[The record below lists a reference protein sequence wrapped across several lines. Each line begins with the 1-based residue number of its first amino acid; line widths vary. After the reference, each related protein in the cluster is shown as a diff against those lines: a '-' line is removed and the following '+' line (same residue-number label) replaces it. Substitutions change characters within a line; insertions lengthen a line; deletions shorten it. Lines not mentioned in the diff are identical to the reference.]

1 LRNNAALREA
11 AMTYW
16 TKRGEKPVVTAPT
29 GMQASRWRE
38 ERLIKDGLAKRGQLH
53 YIPNGGHTVYKG
65 EHITAARISG
75 EPVHENFDV
84 SKASTPSVWA
94 YQEIL
99 PERMY
104 AIPVLEQVPVAA
116 PFDPSITALENT
128 VVLFGPRPDLAA
140 VPFDAVLLST
150 VYSYFHVIGGRRSYQ
165 NKIRGHIYASAVAA
179 LPWNDAIAGYSGS
192 LETIRN
198 DLLIACERRYEQ
210 ASTLLAEAT
219 ALGLLPLR
227 DVVRSHTGSRVIKGE
242 AFATNPDLIL
252 EIGAIVEVDGGWC
265 LSLDAEAE
273 HTITFS
279 EETLAVFAKSGLRLA
294 EGNELSWN
302 DILCT
307 PVPASEEMA
316 KALEELRKTYS
327 TDRLEKAIDDEIE
340 KIDLIVGP
348 ALGLSVAEVQEVRR
362 EMLEDPF
369 LAHVRP
375 RFPFFRPRQYGRR
388 LNLERHDRY
397 A

>member
-1 LRNNAALREA
+1 
-11 AMTYW
+11 
-16 TKRGEKPVVTAPT
+16 
-29 GMQASRWRE
+29 
-38 ERLIKDGLAKRGQLH
+38 LIKDGLAKRGQLH

-128 VVLFGPRPDLAA
+128 VVVFGPRPDLAA

-227 DVVRSHTGSRVIKGE
+227 DVVRSHTGSRVIKG
-242 AFATNPDLIL
+242 
-252 EIGAIVEVDGGWC
+252 
-265 LSLDAEAE
+265 
-273 HTITFS
+273 
-279 EETLAVFAKSGLRLA
+279 
-294 EGNELSWN
+294 
-302 DILCT
+302 
-307 PVPASEEMA
+307 
-316 KALEELRKTYS
+316 
-327 TDRLEKAIDDEIE
+327 
-340 KIDLIVGP
+340 
-348 ALGLSVAEVQEVRR
+348 
-362 EMLEDPF
+362 
-369 LAHVRP
+369 
-375 RFPFFRPRQYGRR
+375 
-388 LNLERHDRY
+388 
-397 A
+397 